1 MRIIEP
7 KNQRHR
13 KKTVNKQKRSMT
25 RPVVIVALM
34 LVASGLFLSLAN
46 NYRNTALNSSEV
58 NATLSTSITSD
69 ASQVAGVSDIGFKY
83 FTGEQFQQLAEGLF
97 YPNTLSLDYLPE
109 ITGNNASDERIR
121 TIAESRGYQLRHV
134 PVLPI
139 VKTNEPDLGDDDLL
153 QPKAYHAWQ
162 LLKSRAK
169 NAKVPLTLAS
179 GYRSIERQRELFTSR
194 LASAGVNVDSIANG
208 SQDTAISNLL
218 STTAPPGYSRHH
230 TGYALDLACD
240 DNTGRKF
247 KETSCFTWLKEDNY
261 KNAKQ
266 NGFTP
271 SYPDGA
277 DQQGPEPEPW
287 EYVWVGVTSLLE

>member
-7 KNQRHR
+7 KNSRNQKNKASKQR
-13 KKTVNKQKRSMT
+13 RSLA
-25 RPVVIVALM
+25 RPFVIVALM
-34 LVASGLFLSLAN
+34 LAVSGLFLSLAN
-46 NYRNTALNSSEV
+46 KYRNTALNSPEV

-97 YPNTLSLDYLPE
+97 YPNTLALDYLPE
-109 ITGNNASDERIR
+109 ITGNQSADERIR

-153 QPKAYHAWQ
+153 QPKAHHAWV
-162 LLKSRAK
+162 LLKNRAK
-169 NAKVPLTLAS
+169 SNGVPLALAS
-179 GYRSIERQRELFTSR
+179 GYRSIERQRELFMSR
-194 LASAGVNVDSIANG
+194 LNQNGINVASIANG
-208 SQDTAISNLL
+208 SQDSGISNLL

-230 TGYALDLACD
+230 TGFALDLACD
-240 DNTGRKF
+240 DGTGRKF
-247 KETSCFTWLKEDNY
+247 EETKCFTWLKKDNY

-266 NGFTP
+266 NGFAP
-271 SYPDGA
+271 SYPDGV

>member
-7 KNQRHR
+7 KNPRNQ
-13 KKTVNKQKRSMT
+13 KKKSNKQRRSLA
-25 RPVVIVALM
+25 RPFVIVALM
-34 LVASGLFLSLAN
+34 LAASGLFLSLAN
-46 NYRNTALNSSEV
+46 NYRNTALNSPEV

-83 FTGEQFQQLAEGLF
+83 FTGEQFQQLAEDLF
-97 YPNTLSLDYLPE
+97 YPNTLALDYLPE
-109 ITGNNASDERIR
+109 ITGNQSADERIR

-139 VKTNEPDLGDDDLL
+139 IKTNEPDLGDDDLL
-153 QPKAYHAWQ
+153 QPKAHQAWQ
-162 LLKSRAK
+162 LLKNRAK
-169 NAKVPLTLAS
+169 SANVPLALAS
-179 GYRSIERQRELFTSR
+179 GYRSIERQRELFMSR
-194 LASAGVNVDSIANG
+194 LNQNGVNVASIANG

-240 DNTGRKF
+240 DGTGRKF
-247 KETSCFTWLKEDNY
+247 KETECFTWLKKDNY

-266 NGFTP
+266 NGFAP